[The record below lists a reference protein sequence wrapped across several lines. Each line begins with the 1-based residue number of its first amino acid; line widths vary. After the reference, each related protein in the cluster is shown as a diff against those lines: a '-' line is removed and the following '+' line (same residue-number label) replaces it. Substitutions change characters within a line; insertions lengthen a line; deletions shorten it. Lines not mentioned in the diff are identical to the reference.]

1 MTFSDAHELLQGRA
15 LGDAW
20 LPRCVHVRLFCPSLL
35 LPPPAHASHLLVP
48 CGPLHLHGGGAA
60 RGWRWRGQDGAAAA
74 AALLLAPLA
83 SGRPA
88 ALRAAFVAPAP
99 WRLAAL
105 HAARAAPEAAEAA
118 PLQRGI
124 GRESYPVRG
133 QAFAP
138 PVALD
143 GAVGAEVR
151 CAAPRPG
158 RAAPRLVRLVRK
170 TVTHILNLAAQR
182 QHQSELQRIAEL
194 ERTPKE
200 EAVKILGE
208 LLRDKEW
215 VRKVEAKMRSKK
227 SDCQDLCRIETRI

>member
-35 LPPPAHASHLLVP
+35 LPPPAHASHVLVP

-74 AALLLAPLA
+74 AALLLASLA

-99 WRLAAL
+99 VLEVCRPPR
-105 HAARAAPEAAEAA
+105 ARGSGGRASE
-118 PLQRGI
+118 QRGI

-158 RAAPRLVRLVRK
+158 CAAPRLVRLVRK

-194 ERTPKE
+194 ERTPLPR
-200 EAVKILGE
+200 ARPRYPG
-208 LLRDKEW
+208 
-215 VRKVEAKMRSKK
+215 VE
-227 SDCQDLCRIETRI
+227 DL